1 MEVRLAS
8 YFPNW
13 WNFAAWK
20 AFRDWYAVTTP
31 TRENGFKE
39 RCAAGLTRAY
49 MYHTFVR
56 ADQALAANIQNDLDR
71 FHIYLAESSAP

>member
-20 AFRDWYAVTTP
+20 AFRDWYAVTAP
-31 TRENGFKE
+31 TCEKGFKE

-56 ADQALAANIQNDLDR
+56 ADPALAANIQTDLDR
-71 FHIYLAESSAP
+71 FHIYLSESSAP